1 MVGDSLYRSSS
12 FRLSDG
18 RRGLDDSCIRRLRS
32 VLLSR
37 LDFWDNPGLGV
48 SRDFFCDAVDS
59 VVRLSGLSNFLFCPS
74 FQFAGEN
81 TGYMSRIRI
90 LPEAVAN
97 RIAAGEVVERPAS
110 VVKELLENALDAG
123 AKTIRVEVEAGG
135 KRMIRIIDDGH
146 GMSHDDAL
154 LAFERHATSKLRSA
168 DDLLSI
174 PTLGFRG
181 EALPTIA
188 AVSRLLLETR
198 AEEDAE
204 GTRVEFAGGKLVN
217 VKPAG
222 LPAGTTV
229 SVADLFYSVPARR
242 KFLKSDTT
250 ELGHIASL
258 VTHYALA
265 NPGRQFVLTTPTQQI
280 VDCSPVERLAERVYQ
295 LFGKQS
301 FDELIEIPVVSAA
314 FRAAITEPELEP
326 AEEKARLTVYGFTS
340 RPEIQRPNR
349 NGIYIFVNR
358 RLVRD
363 RLILHAIHEAYR
375 NILPS
380 NVFPA
385 TLLFLEM
392 PYDEVDV
399 NVHPAKI
406 EVRFRRSQF
415 VHDFTRDAIRQA
427 LMSAR
432 PIASF
437 AAAAAASG
445 ALQNANTSA
454 ASLSNAPSMD
464 PTAPSIVPRA
474 IIPAMEEIGL
484 GSGVGSDGGFDLT
497 SAPLQPIEQRFVFP
511 AGPESLVESSAAFG
525 APSLASEP
533 PAPNWAANFA
543 AGNGSAPATLP
554 HPDQI
559 ADLKP
564 LGQVSSSFI
573 VAVNGEGLWLVDQH
587 VAHERVLF
595 EQHLEARRAGK
606 VESQRMLMPMILE
619 LSPRQ
624 LVIYEKIA
632 EELSA
637 NGFEVELMGPRS
649 VAIQAAPAGITGSD
663 AEKLLTEILD
673 GIERENAAISIET
686 LQAKIAAS
694 TACHAAIKVNMPLDQ
709 TKMEWLLAALAK
721 TDCPMSCPHGR
732 PVVLRYSIKEIEK
745 AFHRI

>member
-1 MVGDSLYRSSS
+1 
-12 FRLSDG
+12 
-18 RRGLDDSCIRRLRS
+18 
-32 VLLSR
+32 
-37 LDFWDNPGLGV
+37 
-48 SRDFFCDAVDS
+48 
-59 VVRLSGLSNFLFCPS
+59 
-74 FQFAGEN
+74 
-81 TGYMSRIRI
+81 MS
-90 LPEAVAN
+90 
-97 RIAAGEVVERPAS
+97 IA
-110 VVKELLENALDAG
+110 
-123 AKTIRVEVEAGG
+123 
-135 KRMIRIIDDGH
+135 
-146 GMSHDDAL
+146 
-154 LAFERHATSKLRSA
+154 
-168 DDLLSI
+168 
-174 PTLGFRG
+174 TLGFRG
-181 EALPTIA
+181 EAMPTIA

-198 AEEDAE
+198 DAAESE
-204 GTRVEFAGGKLVN
+204 GVSVEFAAGKLVK
-217 VKPAG
+217 VKSAG

-242 KFLKSDTT
+242 KFLKSETT

-265 NPGRQFVLTTPTQQI
+265 NPGKQFVLTTPTQQI
-280 VDCSPVERLAERVYQ
+280 IDCPPVDRLADRIYQ

-301 FDELIEIPVVSAA
+301 LDELVEIPTASAA

-326 AEEKARLTVYGFTS
+326 NEESARISVYGFTS
-340 RPEIQRPNR
+340 RPEVQRPNR
-349 NGIYIFVNR
+349 NGIYVFVNR

-375 NILPS
+375 NILPG

-415 VHDFTRDAIRQA
+415 VHDFTRDSIRQV
-427 LMSAR
+427 LMNAR
-432 PIASF
+432 AVPSF
-437 AAAAAASG
+437 AAAAGAGATAIGNSGGGFGMNPVVAATQASPYPDSNG
-445 ALQNANTSA
+445 DATQSLDATAQDSA
-454 ASLSNAPSMD
+454 AGA
-464 PTAPSIVPRA
+464 AVSIPHA
-474 IIPAMEEIGL
+474 HIPGLAEIGL
-484 GSGVGSDGGFDLT
+484 GSGVGSDGGFEL
-497 SAPLQPIEQRFVFP
+497 SGAPLRPVAQRFSF
-511 AGPESLVESSAAFG
+511 ESASTFG
-525 APSLASEP
+525 PSLDSSVA
-533 PAPNWAANFA
+533 PAPLPVNFPSDGTSTNWAANFS
-543 AGNGSAPATLP
+543 SATDAPGRLP
-554 HPDQI
+554 HPDEI

-564 LGQVSSSFI
+564 LGQVSASFI
-573 VAVNGEGLWLVDQH
+573 IAVNGEGLWIVDQH

-619 LSPRQ
+619 LAPRQ

-632 EELSA
+632 DELTA
-637 NGFEVELMGPRS
+637 NGFEVEPMGPRS
-649 VAIQAAPAGITGSD
+649 VAIQAIPAGVTSND

-673 GIERENAAISIET
+673 GVERENAAISIET

-709 TKMEWLLAALAK
+709 IKMEWLLAALAK

-732 PVVLRYSIKEIEK
+732 PVVLRYSVKEIER

>member
-1 MVGDSLYRSSS
+1 M
-12 FRLSDG
+12 
-18 RRGLDDSCIRRLRS
+18 
-32 VLLSR
+32 
-37 LDFWDNPGLGV
+37 
-48 SRDFFCDAVDS
+48 
-59 VVRLSGLSNFLFCPS
+59 
-74 FQFAGEN
+74 
-81 TGYMSRIRI
+81 
-90 LPEAVAN
+90 PEAVAN
-97 RIAAGEVVERPAS
+97 KIAAGEVVERPAS

-123 AKTIRVEVEAGG
+123 AKTIRIETEAGG
-135 KRMIRIIDDGH
+135 KRMIRVIDDGH
-146 GMSHDDAL
+146 GMAHDDAL

-174 PTLGFRG
+174 ATLGFRG

-188 AVSRLLLETR
+188 AVSRLLLESR
-198 AEEDAE
+198 DAAEAE
-204 GTRVEFAGGKLVN
+204 GTRIEFANGKLIS

-222 LPAGTTV
+222 LPAGTTL

-265 NPGRQFVLTTPTQQI
+265 NPDKQFVLSTPTQTI
-280 VDCSPVERLAERVYQ
+280 IDCPPVEKLADRVYQ
-295 LFGKQS
+295 LFGRPAL
-301 FDELIEIPVVSAA
+301 DELVEIPAVAA
-314 FRAAITEPELEP
+314 PFRSAITEPALDPE
-326 AEEKARLTVYGFTS
+326 EEKATLTISGFTS

-349 NGIYIFVNR
+349 NGIYIFVNK

-375 NILPS
+375 NIHPHAI
-380 NVFPA
+380 FPA

-415 VHDFTRDAIRQA
+415 VHDATRDAIRQA

-437 AAAAAASG
+437 AVAAGTAVPQRPQTNPSSWTGSG
-445 ALQNANTSA
+445 S
-454 ASLSNAPSMD
+454 SLAPIT
-464 PTAPSIVPRA
+464 PAPAGSGIPHAVIPRL
-474 IIPAMEEIGL
+474 EEIGL
-484 GSGVGSDGGFDLT
+484 GRGVGSDGGFDLS
-497 SAPLQPIEQRFVFP
+497 SAPMQPMEQRFAFEP
-511 AGPESLVESSAAFG
+511 GSSFSGSAGADAPLLALPLSAASNWMSNLAG
-525 APSLASEP
+525 ANGDQPAS
-533 PAPNWAANFA
+533 
-543 AGNGSAPATLP
+543 LP

-573 VAVNGEGLWLVDQH
+573 IAVNGQGLWIVDQH

-606 VESQRMLMPMILE
+606 VESQRMLMPMVIE

-624 LVIYEKIA
+624 IVTYEKIA
-632 EELSA
+632 EELAA
-637 NGFEVELMGPRS
+637 NGFEVEPMGPRS
-649 VAIQAAPAGITGSD
+649 FAIQSMPAGIISSD

-673 GIERENAAISIET
+673 GIERENTAISIET

-694 TACHAAIKVNMPLDQ
+694 TACHAAIKINMPLDQ
-709 TKMEWLLAALAK
+709 TKMEWLLGALAK

-732 PVVLRYSIKEIEK
+732 PVVLRYSVKEIER